1 MDLAL
6 QTVVNSAVMSVLY
19 ALIAV
24 GFTLVFGVMGVLN
37 LAHGEL
43 YIVGAYVV

>member
-19 ALIAV
+19 ALIAIE
-24 GFTLVFGVMGVLN
+24 FTLVLTPP
-37 LAHGEL
+37 LKH
-43 YIVGAYVV
+43 YVYSYSTSFFKDT